1 MWEQLN
7 VPIVPLVF
15 YGAYELYPA
24 SSWVNNTGKVC
35 GCIPLGESTSI
46 LVW

>member
-24 SSWVNNTGKVC
+24 SSWVNNTGKDNDLQHE
-35 GCIPLGESTSI
+35 CIA
-46 LVW
+46 

>member
-24 SSWVNNTGKVC
+24 SSWVNNTGK
-35 GCIPLGESTSI
+35 GCMC
-46 LVW
+46 V

>member
-24 SSWVNNTGKVC
+24 SSWVNNTGKGL
-35 GCIPLGESTSI
+35 GCIPLGEN
-46 LVW
+46 